1 MTTMPGVAGERRWLL
16 AAAGLGALGGFCLA
30 RATGPRRS
38 LSVEGEKEPKDRS
51 DPKMKG
57 KRKGRREIIC
67 EDALKWIDEMQSFP
81 FGAMVFTSLPD
92 MSEVVEFLGPRFEDW
107 EQFFMKAVRQ
117 ILAALPL
124 NGVAVFYQTDVRLA
138 EKGQVSKAFLVLKA
152 AQEVPQVR
160 LKWHKIVHF
169 GTIDQPTWNAVQFTH
184 LLCFA
189 KGPQEVARVGCQG
202 PDDEVVDLGS
212 TIPDVLER
220 GPKPS
225 LRKGACCM
233 GLNATMAVL
242 KRATRRLPGLHTVI
256 DPFCGAGTVLAVANE
271 FGLDAI
277 GVDISPRRIKQ
288 AQRLNAK
295 DLRPKAPVER

>member
-1 MTTMPGVAGERRWLL
+1 VALVL
-16 AAAGLGALGGFCLA
+16 AVLA
-30 RATGPRRS
+30 
-38 LSVEGEKEPKDRS
+38 
-51 DPKMKG
+51 
-57 KRKGRREIIC
+57 
-67 EDALKWIDEMQSFP
+67 Q
-81 FGAMVFTSLPD
+81 
-92 MSEVVEFLGPRFEDW
+92 
-107 EQFFMKAVRQ
+107 AVRQ

-152 AQEVPQVR
+152 AQEVPQAGLAGRWLWDASILGCPKQWLKRDERSFEFPSALRILTRRVSGPAQVR

-189 KGPQEVARVGCQG
+189 KGPPEVARVGCQG

-225 LRKGACCM
+225 LRKGACCGPGMFWKSGSLLFFFGQRFTFLPSKLAGDGLKLCSLEM
-233 GLNATMAVL
+233 GIMGQV
-242 KRATRRLPGLHTVI
+242 
-256 DPFCGAGTVLAVANE
+256 
-271 FGLDAI
+271 
-277 GVDISPRRIKQ
+277 
-288 AQRLNAK
+288 
-295 DLRPKAPVER
+295 